1 MMSSLGYNPPESK
14 KLMLT
19 LQDKEK
25 YVVHYRNLQLYLSLG
40 MRIKKVHRVLEFEQE
55 CWMKPY
61 IEPNTKFRKKA

>member
-1 MMSSLGYNPPESK
+1 MERLGYDPQEAK

-40 MRIKKVHRVLEFEQE
+40 LRIKRVHRVLEFEQE
-55 CWMKPY
+55 C
-61 IEPNTKFRKKA
+61 